1 MLFILYVCI
10 TSVDCIPA
18 LIIYAHILSV
28 CILGLSYAM
37 SFFYKIIHPLV
48 LLIPDEYIVLTLD
61 YIFVDFKTVS
71 IWLVYI
77 VLKFLVGFYSRFFNT
92 ILNGWLGREKP
103 VLETENNSFSGLT
116 RGNNNLAMESV
127 VMHVTLLQAQTSTQ
141 EPLS

>member
-1 MLFILYVCI
+1 
-10 TSVDCIPA
+10 
-18 LIIYAHILSV
+18 
-28 CILGLSYAM
+28 M